1 MSELHLGPRGLI
13 EVQRGRASLARGRW
27 LVAGR
32 RVAEE
37 EGCGGF
43 GGSCPVERSFTAAVF
58 GHKAIAVLG
67 RSLALR

>member
-43 GGSCPVERSFTAAVF
+43 EDPVLWNAPSQ
-58 GHKAIAVLG
+58 GQYSG
-67 RSLALR
+67 N

>member
-37 EGCGGF
+37 EGFGGL
-43 GGSCPVERSFTAAVF
+43 GGSCPVERSFYSGSVI
-58 GHKAIAVLG
+58 GQQSDSRQH
-67 RSLALR
+67 